1 MRGGDIPRERIPYV
15 GFWGSCANRAS
26 GVSLLSAHRSSSC
39 LTPRGAG
46 VWRRREQAAKT
57 YLERKFE
64 TFEEATLDELIQHA
78 LTALK
83 ESCTEGDLNSKNCS
97 LAVVGLDRPLE
108 ILEDD
113 AIQPYITAMEAD
125 GTDAAMDAEVP
136 AAEGAPAPTPM
147 EES

>member
-1 MRGGDIPRERIPYV
+1 
-15 GFWGSCANRAS
+15 
-26 GVSLLSAHRSSSC
+26 
-39 LTPRGAG
+39 